1 MADVENQEA
10 PEVDIQGMVLPKI
23 FTTVNILKL
32 APAYLLWGG
41 KIAVLIASLSW
52 VFGGFWNFLKIIGG
66 NWNCI
71 VAGVLDL

>member
-1 MADVENQEA
+1 MN
-10 PEVDIQGMVLPKI
+10 
-23 FTTVNILKL
+23 FTL
-32 APAYLLWGG
+32 APTYLLWGG